1 MYDMQNIAVSL
12 KARLL
17 LRCFNHL
24 WSYPRNYPPVGL
36 DVHVHRD
43 PPLRHGSGGV
53 WFDDISEVAVGV
65 GLSSQV
71 FHVETLETLKV
82 DKVSASSAAEIEPRY
97 LV

>member
-1 MYDMQNIAVSL
+1 MYLFIENGCLLPFIV
-12 KARLL
+12 ARSVQIVKN
-17 LRCFNHL
+17 C
-24 WSYPRNYPPVGL
+24 SPVGL

-82 DKVSASSAAEIEPRY
+82 DKVSASSAA
-97 LV
+97 